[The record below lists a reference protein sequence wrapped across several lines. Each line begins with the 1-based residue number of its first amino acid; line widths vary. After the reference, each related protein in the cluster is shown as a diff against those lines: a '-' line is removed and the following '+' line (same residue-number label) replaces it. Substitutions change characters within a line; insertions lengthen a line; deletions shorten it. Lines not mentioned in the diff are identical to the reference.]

1 VSGLPR
7 RLLCGVGCLLVASAL
22 AASSGAN
29 YQATSANSGNII
41 TAGIVSVTS
50 TSNGT
55 ALLAVTDLAPGH
67 SSAGTV
73 DITNSGDLAA
83 ILKLTSANIVDTPAS
98 PAFSAKADLKVEDL
112 GDPGCV
118 SSCPATTTVYIGK
131 LGSLSTI
138 SLGSWAAGAK
148 HRFRFTVSL
157 TDGGTGV
164 EDAYQGARTA
174 IDFTWSASQA

>member
-1 VSGLPR
+1 VNRFPR
-7 RLLCGVGCLLVASAL
+7 RFLAGIGCLLLAAAL

-29 YQATSANSGNII
+29 FQATSANSGNII

-55 ALLAVTDLAPGH
+55 ALLNVTGLVPGH
-67 SSAGTV
+67 NSTGTV

-83 ILKLTSANIVDTPAS
+83 VLTLASSNVVDTPAS

-112 GDPGCV
+112 GDPSCV
-118 SSCPATTTVYIGK
+118 SGCPAATTLYTGK
-131 LGSLSTI
+131 LGSLTTVP
-138 SLGSWAAGAK
+138 LGTWASGAK

-157 TDGGTGV
+157 ADGGTGA
-164 EDAYQGARTA
+164 EDGYQGAHTA